1 MMDLWPHLLRPFWLL
16 ILPLPLWLLWHL
28 WHRQRQAGSWQRLLP
43 VAFHDTLLTGGRVRH
58 SRLPWLALGG
68 AWLLTWLA
76 LLGPSW
82 QQLEQPSLK
91 RAAPLVVLLEMTP
104 AMLAGDLQPTRL
116 QHARHK
122 VLDLLRLRQDAQ
134 TAVVVFAGSAHTLVP
149 LSDDLATTENL
160 LDAIRPE
167 LMPEEGHRADLAVA
181 QALALLEQGAQG
193 RGQLLLIGS
202 TLAAEEQ
209 AGIASLLAGS
219 GWRLSIL
226 GIGTEQGAPIAQQ
239 DGGFLKDAQGAI
251 LIPQLDAKG
260 LQRFANDLGGR
271 YQPASLDDAD
281 LLALGLHEASNVS
294 HQTSEATQ
302 LSVWLDQGHWLL
314 LPLLV
319 LAACAARRGWLF
331 CLPLLLLLVPP
342 PAQAFEFD
350 DLWLRPDQQ
359 GQRLLEAQRPADAAQ
374 RFENP
379 RWQGFAHYQAGDYA
393 AAARLFAEGDSAA
406 DHYNRG
412 NALVHGDKL
421 EEAIEAYDQALE
433 LQPDLDAARQNRAIA
448 EVLLRQR
455 QTEQN
460 DEAQQAPEE
469 SSQPEQS
476 DPATAPPSSNSSA
489 AQSQPTEGEGKQSEQ
504 NASAPP
510 AVEPQPGEDPS
521 LPAPPEQVSTLT
533 EQRQAT
539 DQWLRQIPDDP
550 GELLRRKFLLEQR
563 KRQETNR

>member
-1 MMDLWPHLLRPFWLL
+1 MMDIWPHLLRPLWLL

-43 VAFHDTLLTGGRVRH
+43 VAFHYTLLTGGRVRN

-116 QHARHK
+116 EHARHK

-193 RGQLLLIGS
+193 RGQLLLIAS
-202 TLAAEEQ
+202 TLAPEEQ
-209 AGIASLLAGS
+209 AGIASRLAGS

-260 LQRFANDLGGR
+260 LQRFANELGGR

-314 LPLLV
+314 LPLLL

-331 CLPLLLLLVPP
+331 CLPVLLLVPP

-359 GQRLLEAQRPADAAQ
+359 GQRLLEAQRPTDAAQ

-393 AAARLFAEGDSAA
+393 AAAELFAKGDSAA

-412 NALVHGDKL
+412 NALVHSDKL

-433 LQPDLDAARQNRAIA
+433 LQPNLEAARQNRAIA
-448 EVLLRQR
+448 EALLRQR
-455 QTEQN
+455 QAEQT
-460 DEAQQAPEE
+460 DDAQQEPEE
-469 SSQPEQS
+469 SPQSEQS
-476 DPATAPPSSNSSA
+476 NPAIAPPSSSSSA
-489 AQSQPTEGEGKQSEQ
+489 AQSQPSEGEGEQSEQ
-504 NASAPP
+504 NTATPP
-510 AVEPQPGEDPS
+510 AAETLPGEDPS
-521 LPAPPEQVSTLT
+521 IPAPPAEMPAFT
-533 EQRQAT
+533 EQQQAT

-563 KRQETNR
+563 KRQEMNR

>member
-1 MMDLWPHLLRPFWLL
+1 MDLWPHLLRPFWLL

-43 VAFHDTLLTGGRVRH
+43 VAFHDTLLTGGRVRN

-260 LQRFANDLGGR
+260 LQRFANELGGR

-281 LLALGLHEASNVS
+281 LLALGLHEASNAVI
-294 HQTSEATQ
+294 QASEATQ

-331 CLPLLLLLVPP
+331 CLPLLLLVPP
-342 PAQAFEFD
+342 PAQALEFD

-374 RFENP
+374 RFENS

>member
-43 VAFHDTLLTGGRVRH
+43 VAFHDTLLTGGRVRN

-260 LQRFANDLGGR
+260 LQRFANELGGR

-281 LLALGLHEASNVS
+281 LLALGLHEASNAVI
-294 HQTSEATQ
+294 QASEATQ

-331 CLPLLLLLVPP
+331 CLPLLLLVPP
-342 PAQAFEFD
+342 PAQALEFD

-374 RFENP
+374 RFENS

>member
-1 MMDLWPHLLRPFWLL
+1 MMDIWPHLLRPFWLL

-28 WHRQRQAGSWQRLLP
+28 WHRQRQQGSWQRLLP
-43 VAFHDTLLTGGRVRH
+43 VAFHDTLLTGGRVRN

-116 QHARHK
+116 EHARHK

-239 DGGFLKDAQGAI
+239 GGGFLKDPQGAI

-260 LQRFANDLGGR
+260 LQRFANELGGR
-271 YQPASLDDAD
+271 YQSASLDDTD
-281 LLALGLHEASNVS
+281 LLTLGLHEAGNATT
-294 HQTSEATQ
+294 QASEATQ

-331 CLPLLLLLVPP
+331 CLPLLLLVPP

-374 RFENP
+374 RFEDP

-393 AAARLFAEGDSAA
+393 AAAQLFAEGDSAA

-433 LQPDLDAARQNRAIA
+433 LQPNLEAARQNRAIA
-448 EVLLRQR
+448 EALLRQR
-455 QTEQN
+455 QAEQT
-460 DEAQQAPEE
+460 DDAQQEPEE
-469 SSQPEQS
+469 SPQSEQS
-476 DPATAPPSSNSSA
+476 NPAIAPPSSSSSA
-489 AQSQPTEGEGKQSEQ
+489 AQSQPSEGEGEQSEQ
-504 NASAPP
+504 NTATPP
-510 AVEPQPGEDPS
+510 AAETLPGEDPS
-521 LPAPPEQVSTLT
+521 IPAPPAEMPAFT
-533 EQRQAT
+533 EQQQAT

-563 KRQETNR
+563 KRQEMNR